1 MQFYPTPN
9 AEAGQCRNVTSP
21 GGFFSAS
28 NGSPVTIGL
37 DTDGRGGGCE
47 LQLRLEHIGF

>member
-1 MQFYPTPN
+1 
-9 AEAGQCRNVTSP
+9 
-21 GGFFSAS
+21 
-28 NGSPVTIGL
+28 VTIGL